1 MECYEK
7 SHHLRNQMYFT
18 CTFWLQNFSSEV
30 HCLLLC
36 KEMFL
41 MSCPHTVNLPFG
53 FFEWV
58 TKETIIKNLLVNKEK
73 SKAENHWVKG
83 RLRGGVCEG
92 LTSQLLHKPELT
104 LRAATLPSNR
114 WLGCISP
121 TPIPDLCGKAFR
133 SSVITSPL
141 LPSPLPSQPPS
152 SKWSVFNELNNF
164 HACSEKEPRACVQG

>member
-1 MECYEK
+1 MSPGFRAVRKCQSHMECYEK

-73 SKAENHWVKG
+73 SKAEPEPLSK
-83 RLRGGVCEG
+83 RKITRGSMWRTNIPVTPQAGAYTQSCNPPFKQMVRVHFSNSNPWLMWQG
-92 LTSQLLHKPELT
+92 IQVISNYKPITPLP
-104 LRAATLPSNR
+104 TLPPAF
-114 WLGCISP
+114 P
-121 TPIPDLCGKAFR
+121 TPIL
-133 SSVITSPL
+133 
-141 LPSPLPSQPPS
+141 
-152 SKWSVFNELNNF
+152 
-164 HACSEKEPRACVQG
+164 